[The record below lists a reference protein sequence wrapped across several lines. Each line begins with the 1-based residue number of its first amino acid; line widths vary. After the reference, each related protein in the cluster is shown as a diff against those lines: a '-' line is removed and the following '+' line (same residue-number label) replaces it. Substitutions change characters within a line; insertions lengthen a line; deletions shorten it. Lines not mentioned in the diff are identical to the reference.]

1 MNLPYFVTS
10 MEHWTSKR
18 QKTAIH
24 RKKLSAPFQ
33 KLISHDIAKSLLLPN
48 ISILDYACGFGD
60 DVKSLQNMGFQTVG
74 YDAYHCS
81 NTSFLIPRKYEVVSC
96 LFCINV
102 IEDEREREEL
112 INWLWTYFKPELL
125 LLSIRNSVSRKGL
138 KEVRTTIGTYQQAFT
153 AKEFRQLVVASLPD
167 EDYILTSAGSEI
179 LFVSTKK
186 YKDKPLFAT

>member
-1 MNLPYFVTS
+1 

-18 QKTAIH
+18 DKTAIH
-24 RKKLSAPFQ
+24 RTRLSAPFQ
-33 KLISHDIAKSLLLPN
+33 KLISHDIAKRSLLLSN

-74 YDAYHCS
+74 YDVYHCS
-81 NTSFLIPRKYEVVSC
+81 NTSVLIPRKHQIISC

-102 IEDEREREEL
+102 IEYERERAKL
-112 INWLWTYFKPELL
+112 IHWLWTYLKPELL
-125 LLSIRNSVSRKGL
+125 LLSIRNSVSKKGL
-138 KEVRTTIGTYQQAFT
+138 KEVRTTIGTYQKAFN
-153 AKEFRQLVVASLPD
+153 AKEFRKLVVSSLPG
-167 EDYILTSAGSEI
+167 EDYTLTSAGSEV